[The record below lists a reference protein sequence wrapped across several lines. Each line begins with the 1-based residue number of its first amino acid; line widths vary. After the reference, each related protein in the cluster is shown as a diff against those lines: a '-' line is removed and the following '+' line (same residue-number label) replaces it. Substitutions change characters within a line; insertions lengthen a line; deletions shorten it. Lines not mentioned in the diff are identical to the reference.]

1 MKTKVF
7 LSGNVLATAVV
18 VTELVEGFYVKKVY
32 VHWNYPTS
40 QEKFSSAEFGS
51 PDTHRVMAAIRE
63 WCDKKKYNLWS
74 Y

>member
-32 VHWNYPTS
+32 VHWNYATS
-40 QEKFSSAEFGS
+40 QEKFCDTEFGS
-51 PDTHRVMAAIRE
+51 PDTDRVMTAIRE
-63 WCDKKKYNLWS
+63 WCEEKKYNLWS